1 VSICREIIHGIKS
14 SWGLNLI
21 YSMYILLHLKILISY
36 MEGIKMSKKIITS
49 CLVMF
54 SLCIGFVSVF
64 AVTDYTTLNSKL
76 DSIIVEAR
84 ELVSDYNSFLTEN
97 EAVLQ
102 TISSYEDANAL
113 KGNMLKEDVVS
124 IINSVLNDLNELG
137 TTEALQA
144 KNELENIKLN
154 AETLVDDSKDV
165 VKEVKANYENYT
177 TDEITELVE
186 KVQGMVE
193 EFGITNSNVPSYSE
207 IKTQVETV
215 CMHAD
220 VLQAEIQFFVDD
232 YHEMLFDNVSEA
244 LLNKLLEA
252 DSIDEVINILET
264 ELDSIGTTQS
274 VTAKE
279 DLKYIKS
286 IVENLKADAEVLAKD
301 FKESYVFLKESEI
314 DAIKQDLQN
323 VIDLY
328 VDYAKKLIDT
338 YSDTYIGKIK
348 DKIYNTEPI
357 TVITKIDDMIDKAYE
372 YEQKIIE
379 LKDKVVGKASSYL
392 PVLVVFGYDKDDIT
406 NYVEEKID
414 KYKDKVSNRLVD
426 EFDEYLSHMQDKYKS
441 IIVGIKNATAD
452 IYTVRQTNISKEIKE
467 LFDVRTN
474 FVSLLNRVSSE
485 IENRINEE
493 ESKSDILDLM
503 DTYED
508 VVLNAID
515 EIVLYAVEANFAI
528 EEEIFTY
535 LSDERIFVFSD
546 FSATS
551 VVKNISGID
560 LKYFT
565 YAGLQNNKIATST
578 KALIKL
584 SDTIQEVYQFAVI
597 GDVNSDGAWDISDV
611 VMVIDE
617 SINKTNLAGV
627 EYIAADL
634 NSDDVCDIT
643 DVVMSIDKG
652 LQL

>member
-1 VSICREIIHGIKS
+1 
-14 SWGLNLI
+14 
-21 YSMYILLHLKILISY
+21 
-36 MEGIKMSKKIITS
+36 MSKKIITS

-54 SLCIGFVSVF
+54 SLCIGYVSVF
-64 AVTDYTTLNSKL
+64 AATDYTTLNSKL
-76 DSIIVEAR
+76 DGIISDAR
-84 ELVSDYNSFLTEN
+84 ELVSDYDSFLTDN
-97 EAVLQ
+97 EAILQ
-102 TISSYEDANAL
+102 TIASFEDAKSL
-113 KGNMLKEDVVS
+113 KENILKEDVVS
-124 IINSVLNDLNELG
+124 TINNVIDELNMIG
-137 TTEALQA
+137 TTEAIQA
-144 KNELENIKLN
+144 KSELETIKQN
-154 AETLVDDSKDV
+154 AQTLVDDSKV
-165 VKEVKANYENYT
+165 VVEEVKANYENYT
-177 TDEITELVE
+177 TDEITALVE
-186 KVQGMVE
+186 KAQDMVE
-193 EFGITNSNVPSYSE
+193 EFGITNSSVPSYSE
-207 IKTQVETV
+207 IKSQVENV

-220 VLQAEIQFFVDD
+220 VLQAEIQFFIDN

-252 DSIDEVINILET
+252 NSVEEVLNILET
-264 ELDSIGTTQS
+264 KLDCIGTTQS

-286 IVENLKADAEVLAKD
+286 IVENLKADAEVLVED
-301 FKESYVFLKESEI
+301 FKESYVFLKTSEI

-328 VDYAKKLIDT
+328 VDYAKNLIDT
-338 YSDTYIGKIK
+338 YSETYIGKIK

-379 LKDKVVGKASSYL
+379 LKDKVVDKASSYL

-406 NYVEEKID
+406 NYVAEKID
-414 KYKDKVSNRLVD
+414 AYKDKVSNRLVD

-441 IIVGIKNATAD
+441 IISGIKNTTAD
-452 IYTVRQTNISKEIKE
+452 IYTVRQTNISKEIEE
-467 LFDVRTN
+467 LFDVRTS

-485 IENRINEE
+485 IENRIKEE
-493 ESKSDILDLM
+493 KSKSDILDLM
-503 DTYED
+503 DTYEE

-535 LSDERIFVFSD
+535 LSEERIFVFSD

-551 VVKNISGID
+551 VVKNVSGID

-565 YAGLQNNKIATST
+565 YASLQNNKIATST
-578 KALIKL
+578 KVLIKL
-584 SDTIQEVYQFAVI
+584 SETIQEVYQFAVL

-634 NSDDVCDIT
+634 NTDEVCDIT

>member
-1 VSICREIIHGIKS
+1 
-14 SWGLNLI
+14 
-21 YSMYILLHLKILISY
+21 
-36 MEGIKMSKKIITS
+36 MSKKIITS

-64 AVTDYTTLNSKL
+64 AATDYTTLNSKL
-76 DSIIVEAR
+76 DGIISDAR
-84 ELVSDYNSFLTEN
+84 ELVSDYDSFLTDN
-97 EAVLQ
+97 EAILQ
-102 TISSYEDANAL
+102 TIASFEDAKSL
-113 KGNMLKEDVVS
+113 KENILKEDVVS
-124 IINSVLNDLNELG
+124 TINNVIDELNMIG
-137 TTEALQA
+137 TIEAIQA
-144 KNELENIKLN
+144 KSELETIKQN
-154 AETLVDDSKDV
+154 AQTLVDDSKV
-165 VKEVKANYENYT
+165 VVEEVKANYENYT
-177 TDEITELVE
+177 TDEITALVE
-186 KVQGMVE
+186 KAQDMVE
-193 EFGITNSNVPSYSE
+193 EFGITNSSVPSYSE
-207 IKTQVETV
+207 IKSQVENV

-220 VLQAEIQFFVDD
+220 VLQAEIQFFIDN

-252 DSIDEVINILET
+252 NSVEEVLNILET
-264 ELDSIGTTQS
+264 KLDCIGTTQS

-279 DLKYIKS
+279 DLIYIKS
-286 IVENLKADAEVLAKD
+286 IVENLKADAEVLAED
-301 FKESYVFLKESEI
+301 FKESYVFLKTSEI

-328 VDYAKKLIDT
+328 VDYAKNLIDT
-338 YSDTYIGKIK
+338 YSETYIGKIK

-379 LKDKVVGKASSYL
+379 LKDKVVDKASSYL

-406 NYVEEKID
+406 NYVAEKID
-414 KYKDKVSNRLVD
+414 AYKDKVSNRLVD

-441 IIVGIKNATAD
+441 IITGIKNTTAD
-452 IYTVRQTNISKEIKE
+452 IYTVRQTNISKEIEK
-467 LFDVRTN
+467 LFDVRTS

-485 IENRINEE
+485 IENRIKEE
-493 ESKSDILDLM
+493 KSKSDILDLM

-515 EIVLYAVEANFAI
+515 EIVLFAVEANFVI

-535 LSDERIFVFSD
+535 LSEERIFVFSD
-546 FSATS
+546 FSATN
-551 VVKNISGID
+551 VVKNVSGID

-565 YAGLQNNKIATST
+565 YASLQNNKIATST
-578 KALIKL
+578 KVLIKL
-584 SDTIQEVYQFAVI
+584 SETIQEVYQFAVL

-634 NSDDVCDIT
+634 NTDEVCDIT

>member
-1 VSICREIIHGIKS
+1 
-14 SWGLNLI
+14 
-21 YSMYILLHLKILISY
+21 
-36 MEGIKMSKKIITS
+36 MSKKIITS